1 MNVWYLMKI
10 LEVKCESE
18 GRLEDYYGTSW
29 FPTPRLDG
37 SVLGSALSA
46 DQGCTAMPDW
56 GLPLQPPSV
65 LIVREGGAPED
76 QPPYCLVTRMK
87 RIIPLTS

>member
-1 MNVWYLMKI
+1 MVSNVEM
-10 LEVKCESE
+10 CESE

-56 GLPLQPPSV
+56 GRPLQPHSV
-65 LIVREGGAPED
+65 LIVREGGAQEG
-76 QPPYCLVTRMK
+76 QPPYCLVSIKMK
-87 RIIPLTS
+87 KILLST